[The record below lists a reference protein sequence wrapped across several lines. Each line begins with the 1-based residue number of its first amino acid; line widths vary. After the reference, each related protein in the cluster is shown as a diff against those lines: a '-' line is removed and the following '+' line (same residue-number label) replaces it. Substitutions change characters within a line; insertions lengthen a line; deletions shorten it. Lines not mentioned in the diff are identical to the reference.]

1 MLVMAFPRFKKN
13 VLVFWEEKRKKKHKE
28 PVECNTWHAE
38 SHSSVQVNAEL
49 SCSLYYGTQANLS
62 G

>member
-13 VLVFWEEKRKKKHKE
+13 VLVSWEEKRKKKHKE

-38 SHSSVQVNAEL
+38 SHSSVQVNVEL
-49 SCSLYYGTQANLS
+49 SCSLYYGT
-62 G
+62 